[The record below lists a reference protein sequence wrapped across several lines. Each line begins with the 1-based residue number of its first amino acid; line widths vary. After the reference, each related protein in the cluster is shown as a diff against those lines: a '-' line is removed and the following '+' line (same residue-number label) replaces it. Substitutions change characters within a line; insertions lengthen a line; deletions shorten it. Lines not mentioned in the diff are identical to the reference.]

1 MEQALSALIAIAVGL
16 GLTGFYFYGT
26 NFLLDQLIR
35 DTKNAQGYFI
45 SREKQREAIRPWL
58 FIFPALAILFLY
70 LVYPAIE
77 TLRLSF
83 LYQQPIYIDANENSY
98 IIQLATEDSTQL
110 LIPAPIN
117 GLPIPASQW
126 ESLGV
131 NQIERDTVNIAQ
143 DFKTIERDVLGLKNY
158 ARLLTDPIFFESVRN
173 NLLWILIVPT
183 FSTALGLL
191 IAVLADNIRW
201 GNIAKSLI
209 FMPMAISFVGAS
221 IIWKFVYAYDPDIGL
236 INAIRLSFFGLEPVD
251 VNQIPTWNN
260 FALMVIL
267 IWIQTGFAMVL
278 LGAAL
283 RGVPEETLEAAR
295 MDGANPIQ
303 VFFSIMVPQISGTI
317 LVVWTTIL
325 ITVLKVFDIVLA
337 MTNGQ
342 FGTQVLANYMFDMQF
357 RQLNSG
363 YASLLAFVIMVAVVP
378 VMVFNVRRFLREEV
392 YR

>member
-1 MEQALSALIAIAVGL
+1 MQQVLSALIAIAVGL
-16 GLTGFYFYGT
+16 GLTGLYFYGS
-26 NFLLDQLIR
+26 NFLLDRLIR
-35 DTKNAQGYFI
+35 DTKNAQGDFK
-45 SREKQREAIRPWL
+45 SREKQREAVRPWL
-58 FIFPALAILFLY
+58 FIFPALGILFLY

-83 LYQQPIYIDANENSY
+83 LYQQPIYIDADDRYY
-98 IIQLATEDSTQL
+98 IIQLATETTPEL
-110 LIPAPIN
+110 LIPATSD
-117 GLPIPASQW
+117 GQAIPSSKW
-126 ESLGV
+126 EELGV
-131 NQIERDTVNIAQ
+131 DAIDRSTVNISQ
-143 DFKTIERDVLGLKNY
+143 DFRSIERAVLGFKNY
-158 ARLLTDPIFFESVRN
+158 VRLISDPIFFESVRN
-173 NLLWILIVPT
+173 NLLWILVVPS

-201 GNIAKSLI
+201 GSIAKSLI

-236 INAIRLSFFGLEPVD
+236 INAIRFTFFGLEPVD
-251 VNQIPTWNN
+251 VTQIPVWNN

-267 IWIQTGFAMVL
+267 VWIQTGFAMVL

-295 MDGANPIQ
+295 MDGANPFQ
-303 VFFSIMVPQISGTI
+303 LFFSIMIPQIANTI

-342 FGTQVLANYMFDMQF
+342 FGTQVMANYMFDMQF

-363 YASLLAFVIMVAVVP
+363 YASLLAFVIMLAVVP
-378 VMVFNVRRFLREEV
+378 VMIFNVRRFLREEV

>member
-1 MEQALSALIAIAVGL
+1 MQQVLSALIAIAVGL
-16 GLTGFYFYGT
+16 GLTGLYFYGS
-26 NFLLDQLIR
+26 NFLLDRLIR
-35 DTKNAQGYFI
+35 DTKNAQGDFK
-45 SREKQREAIRPWL
+45 SREKQREAVRPWL
-58 FIFPALAILFLY
+58 FIFPALGILFLY

-83 LYQQPIYIDANENSY
+83 LYQQPIYIDADDRYY
-98 IIQLATEDSTQL
+98 ILQLATETTPEL
-110 LIPAPIN
+110 LIPATAD
-117 GLPIPASQW
+117 GQAIPSSKW
-126 ESLGV
+126 EELGV
-131 NQIERDTVNIAQ
+131 DAIDRSTVNISQ
-143 DFKTIERDVLGLKNY
+143 DFRSIERAVLGFKNY
-158 ARLLTDPIFFESVRN
+158 VRLISDPIFFESVRN
-173 NLLWILIVPT
+173 NLLWILVVPS

-201 GNIAKSLI
+201 GSIAKSLI

-236 INAIRLSFFGLEPVD
+236 INAIRFTFFGLEPVD
-251 VNQIPTWNN
+251 VTQIPVWNN

-267 IWIQTGFAMVL
+267 VWIETGFAMVL

-295 MDGANPIQ
+295 MDGANPFQ
-303 VFFSIMVPQISGTI
+303 LFFSIMIPQIANTI

-342 FGTQVLANYMFDMQF
+342 FGTQVMANYMFDMQF

-363 YASLLAFVIMVAVVP
+363 YASLLAFVIMLAVVP
-378 VMVFNVRRFLREEV
+378 VMIFNVRRFLREEV

>member
-1 MEQALSALIAIAVGL
+1 MEQVLSALIAIAVGL
-16 GLTGFYFYGT
+16 GLTGLYFYGS
-26 NFLLDQLIR
+26 NFLLDRLIR
-35 DTKNAQGYFI
+35 DTKNAQGDFI
-45 SREKQREAIRPWL
+45 SREKQREAVRPWL
-58 FIFPALAILFLY
+58 FIFPALGILFLY

-83 LYQQPIYIDANENSY
+83 LYQQPIYIDADDRYY
-98 IIQLATEDSTQL
+98 ILQLATETTPEL
-110 LIPAPIN
+110 LIPATSD
-117 GLPIPASQW
+117 GQAIPSSKW
-126 ESLGV
+126 EELGV
-131 NQIERDTVNIAQ
+131 DAIDRSTVNISQ
-143 DFKTIERDVLGLKNY
+143 DFRSIERAVLGFKNY
-158 ARLLTDPIFFESVRN
+158 VRLISDPIFFESVRN
-173 NLLWILIVPT
+173 NLLWILVVPS

-201 GNIAKSLI
+201 GSIAKSLI

-236 INAIRLSFFGLEPVD
+236 INAIRFTFFGLEPVD
-251 VNQIPTWNN
+251 VTQIPVWNN

-267 IWIQTGFAMVL
+267 VWIQTGFAMVL

-295 MDGANPIQ
+295 MDGANPFQ
-303 VFFSIMVPQISGTI
+303 LFFSIMIPQIANTI

-342 FGTQVLANYMFDMQF
+342 FGTQVMANYMFDMQF

-363 YASLLAFVIMVAVVP
+363 YASLLAFVIMIAVVP
-378 VMVFNVRRFLREEV
+378 VMIFNVRRFLREEV

>member
-110 LIPAPIN
+110 LIPATIN

-173 NLLWILIVPT
+173 NLLWILIVP

>member
-1 MEQALSALIAIAVGL
+1 MQQVLSALIAIAVGL
-16 GLTGFYFYGT
+16 GLTGLYFYGS
-26 NFLLDQLIR
+26 NFLLDRLIR
-35 DTKNAQGYFI
+35 DTKNAQGDFK
-45 SREKQREAIRPWL
+45 SREKQREAVRPWL
-58 FIFPALAILFLY
+58 FIFPALGILFLY

-83 LYQQPIYIDANENSY
+83 LYQQPIYIDADDRYY
-98 IIQLATEDSTQL
+98 IIQLATETTPEL
-110 LIPAPIN
+110 LIPATSD
-117 GLPIPASQW
+117 GQAIPSSKW
-126 ESLGV
+126 EELGV
-131 NQIERDTVNIAQ
+131 DAIDRSTVNISQ
-143 DFKTIERDVLGLKNY
+143 DFRSIERAVLGFKNY
-158 ARLLTDPIFFESVRN
+158 VRLISDPIFFESVRN
-173 NLLWILIVPT
+173 NLLWILVVPS

-201 GNIAKSLI
+201 GSIAKSLI

-236 INAIRLSFFGLEPVD
+236 INAIRFTFFGLEPVD
-251 VNQIPTWNN
+251 VTQIPVWNN

-267 IWIQTGFAMVL
+267 VWIETGFAMVL

-295 MDGANPIQ
+295 MDGANPFQ
-303 VFFSIMVPQISGTI
+303 LFFSIMIPQIANTI

-342 FGTQVLANYMFDMQF
+342 FGTQVMANYMFDMQF
-357 RQLNSG
+357 GQLNSG
-363 YASLLAFVIMVAVVP
+363 YASLLAFVIMIAVVP
-378 VMVFNVRRFLREEV
+378 VMIFNVRRFLREEV

>member
-110 LIPAPIN
+110 LIPATIN

>member
-1 MEQALSALIAIAVGL
+1 MQQVLSALIAIAVGL
-16 GLTGFYFYGT
+16 GLTGLYFYGS
-26 NFLLDQLIR
+26 NFLLDRLIR
-35 DTKNAQGYFI
+35 DTKNAQGDFK
-45 SREKQREAIRPWL
+45 SREKQREAVRPWL
-58 FIFPALAILFLY
+58 FIFPALGILFLY

-83 LYQQPIYIDANENSY
+83 LYQQPIYIDADDRYY
-98 IIQLATEDSTQL
+98 ILQLATETTPEL
-110 LIPAPIN
+110 LIPATAD
-117 GLPIPASQW
+117 GQAIPSSKW
-126 ESLGV
+126 EELGV
-131 NQIERDTVNIAQ
+131 DAIDRSTVNISQ
-143 DFKTIERDVLGLKNY
+143 DFRSIERAVLGFKNY
-158 ARLLTDPIFFESVRN
+158 VRLISDPIFFESVRN
-173 NLLWILIVPT
+173 NLLWILVVPS

-201 GNIAKSLI
+201 GSIAKSLI

-236 INAIRLSFFGLEPVD
+236 INAIRFTFFGLEPVD
-251 VNQIPTWNN
+251 VTQIPVWNN

-267 IWIQTGFAMVL
+267 VWIQTGFAMVL

-295 MDGANPIQ
+295 MDGANPFQ
-303 VFFSIMVPQISGTI
+303 LFFSIMIPQIANTI

-342 FGTQVLANYMFDMQF
+342 FGTQVMANYMFDMQF
-357 RQLNSG
+357 GQLNSG
-363 YASLLAFVIMVAVVP
+363 YASLLAFVIMIAVVP
-378 VMVFNVRRFLREEV
+378 VMIFNVRRFLREEV

>member
-1 MEQALSALIAIAVGL
+1 MQQVLSALIAIAVGL
-16 GLTGFYFYGT
+16 GLTGLYFYGS
-26 NFLLDQLIR
+26 NFLLDRLIR
-35 DTKNAQGYFI
+35 DTKNAQGDFK
-45 SREKQREAIRPWL
+45 SREKQREAVRPWL
-58 FIFPALAILFLY
+58 FIFPALGILFLY

-83 LYQQPIYIDANENSY
+83 LYQQPIYIDADDRYY
-98 IIQLATEDSTQL
+98 ILQLATETTPEL
-110 LIPAPIN
+110 LIPATSD
-117 GLPIPASQW
+117 GQAIPSSKW
-126 ESLGV
+126 EELGV
-131 NQIERDTVNIAQ
+131 DAIDRSTVNISQ
-143 DFKTIERDVLGLKNY
+143 DFRSIERAVLGFKNY
-158 ARLLTDPIFFESVRN
+158 VRLISDPIFFESVRN
-173 NLLWILIVPT
+173 NLLWILVVPS

-201 GNIAKSLI
+201 GSIAKSLI

-236 INAIRLSFFGLEPVD
+236 INAIRFTFFGLEPVD
-251 VNQIPTWNN
+251 VTQIPVWNN

-267 IWIQTGFAMVL
+267 VWIETGFAMVL

-295 MDGANPIQ
+295 MDGANPFQ
-303 VFFSIMVPQISGTI
+303 LFFSIMIPQIANTI

-342 FGTQVLANYMFDMQF
+342 FGTQVMANYMFDMQF
-357 RQLNSG
+357 GQLNSG
-363 YASLLAFVIMVAVVP
+363 YASLLAFVIMIAVVP
-378 VMVFNVRRFLREEV
+378 VMIFNVRRFLREEV

>member
-1 MEQALSALIAIAVGL
+1 MQQVLSALIAIAVGL
-16 GLTGFYFYGT
+16 GLTGLYFYGS
-26 NFLLDQLIR
+26 NFLLDRLIR
-35 DTKNAQGYFI
+35 DTKNAQGDFK
-45 SREKQREAIRPWL
+45 SREKQREAVRPWL
-58 FIFPALAILFLY
+58 FIFPALGILFLY

-83 LYQQPIYIDANENSY
+83 LYQQPIYIDADDRYY
-98 IIQLATEDSTQL
+98 IIQLATETTPEL
-110 LIPAPIN
+110 LIPATSD
-117 GLPIPASQW
+117 GQAIPSSKW
-126 ESLGV
+126 EELGV
-131 NQIERDTVNIAQ
+131 DAIDRSTVNISQ
-143 DFKTIERDVLGLKNY
+143 DFRSIERAVLGFKNY
-158 ARLLTDPIFFESVRN
+158 VRLISDPIFFESVRN
-173 NLLWILIVPT
+173 NLLWILVVPS

-201 GNIAKSLI
+201 GSIAKSLI

-236 INAIRLSFFGLEPVD
+236 INAIRFTFFGLEPVD
-251 VNQIPTWNN
+251 VTQIPVWNN

-267 IWIQTGFAMVL
+267 VWIQTGFAMVL

-295 MDGANPIQ
+295 MDGANPFQ
-303 VFFSIMVPQISGTI
+303 LFFSIMIPQIANTI

-342 FGTQVLANYMFDMQF
+342 FGTQVMANYMFDMQF
-357 RQLNSG
+357 GQLNSG
-363 YASLLAFVIMVAVVP
+363 YASLLAFVIMLAVVP
-378 VMVFNVRRFLREEV
+378 VMIFNVRRFLREEV

>member
-1 MEQALSALIAIAVGL
+1 MQQVLSALIAIAVGL
-16 GLTGFYFYGT
+16 GLTGLYFYGS
-26 NFLLDQLIR
+26 NFLLDRLIR
-35 DTKNAQGYFI
+35 DTKNAQGDFN
-45 SREKQREAIRPWL
+45 SREKQREAVRPWL
-58 FIFPALAILFLY
+58 FIFPALGILFLY

-83 LYQQPIYIDANENSY
+83 LYQQPIYIDADDRYY
-98 IIQLATEDSTQL
+98 ILQLATETTPEL
-110 LIPAPIN
+110 LIPATSD
-117 GLPIPASQW
+117 GQAIPSSKW
-126 ESLGV
+126 EELGV
-131 NQIERDTVNIAQ
+131 DAIDRSTVNISQ
-143 DFKTIERDVLGLKNY
+143 DFRSIERAVLGFKNY
-158 ARLLTDPIFFESVRN
+158 VRLISDPIFFESVRN
-173 NLLWILIVPT
+173 NLLWILVVPS

-201 GNIAKSLI
+201 GSIAKSLI

-236 INAIRLSFFGLEPVD
+236 INAIRFTFFGLEPVD
-251 VNQIPTWNN
+251 VTQIPVWNN

-267 IWIQTGFAMVL
+267 VWIETGFAMVL

-295 MDGANPIQ
+295 MDGANPFQ
-303 VFFSIMVPQISGTI
+303 LFFSIMIPQIANTI

-342 FGTQVLANYMFDMQF
+342 FGTQVMANYMFDMQF
-357 RQLNSG
+357 GQLNSG
-363 YASLLAFVIMVAVVP
+363 YASLLAFVIMIAVVP
-378 VMVFNVRRFLREEV
+378 VMIFNVRRFLREEV

>member
-1 MEQALSALIAIAVGL
+1 M
-16 GLTGFYFYGT
+16 
-26 NFLLDQLIR
+26 
-35 DTKNAQGYFI
+35 
-45 SREKQREAIRPWL
+45 
-58 FIFPALAILFLY
+58 
-70 LVYPAIE
+70 
-77 TLRLSF
+77 
-83 LYQQPIYIDANENSY
+83 
-98 IIQLATEDSTQL
+98 
-110 LIPAPIN
+110 
-117 GLPIPASQW
+117 
-126 ESLGV
+126 
-131 NQIERDTVNIAQ
+131 
-143 DFKTIERDVLGLKNY
+143 
-158 ARLLTDPIFFESVRN
+158 
-173 NLLWILIVPT
+173 LWILIVPT